1 VKVGND
7 RGNCNRKKELQAC
20 KVFNKM
26 EWWGNFAQK
35 YNMKNQSLLSFLG
48 HAPVQYGRYYSV
60 PEFNNH
66 RLWLCPVTEYVFGGG
81 YPDLIWVG

>member
-26 EWWGNFAQK
+26 DWWGSFAQK
-35 YNMKNQSLLSFLG
+35 
-48 HAPVQYGRYYSV
+48 
-60 PEFNNH
+60 
-66 RLWLCPVTEYVFGGG
+66 TT
-81 YPDLIWVG
+81 